1 MLSVSGLRFY
11 HLNKAYIYIFMIVWL
26 LLGFLG
32 VLEIFG
38 FGSIANYA
46 HLGGLIS
53 GLIFGM
59 LVKIL
64 GKTVI

>member
-1 MLSVSGLRFY
+1 
-11 HLNKAYIYIFMIVWL
+11 MIVWL

>member
-1 MLSVSGLRFY
+1 
-11 HLNKAYIYIFMIVWL
+11 MIIWL

-38 FGSIANYA
+38 FGSVANYA

-64 GKTVI
+64 GKTLCLCIVALAMDLVWGYCEF

>member
-1 MLSVSGLRFY
+1 
-11 HLNKAYIYIFMIVWL
+11 MIIWL

-59 LVKIL
+59 LVKNL